1 MAAVSKHPAHP
12 EHPGDL
18 VCDTCPNRSV
28 WMDSERATL
37 DRARFLGWRVFD
49 GPGMTGKALKVACC
63 PQCFATGAPKRPA
76 STAVMENQLELP
88 GLITPVPVAKA
99 RRNKRQM
106 S

>member
-1 MAAVSKHPAHP
+1 MPVPKKHQVHP

-28 WMDSERATL
+28 WMDTVEATL

-49 GPGMTGKALKVACC
+49 GPGMTGKPLKVACC
-63 PQCFATGAPKRPA
+63 PECFRTGAPARPA

-88 GLITPVPVAKA
+88 GLIMPVPKSK
-99 RRNKRQM
+99 RNKRQM